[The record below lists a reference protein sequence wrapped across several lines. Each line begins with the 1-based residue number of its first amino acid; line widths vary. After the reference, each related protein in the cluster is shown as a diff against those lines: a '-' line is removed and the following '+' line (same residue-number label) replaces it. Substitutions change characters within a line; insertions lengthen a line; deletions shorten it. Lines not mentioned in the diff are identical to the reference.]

1 MAVDRCRLGLNPV
14 AVDQWLTGWPSSV
27 TCLTLT
33 GSYRCSCQRIAPPG
47 LSTIDA
53 APVAP
58 VVVGPVFDPVVMTGV
73 HAAPAVS
80 VAYSRRLQYLLLLR
94 GGLPSICRLQLQN
107 LSFASAAVA
116 RRLQD
121 ELLLKAPICGGS

>member
-1 MAVDRCRLGLNPV
+1 MIKCRLGLNPV
-14 AVDQWLTGWPSSV
+14 AVDQWLTGWSSAV
-27 TCLTLT
+27 TCPALT
-33 GSYRCSCQRIAPPG
+33 GSCTRCSCQRIAPPG

-58 VVVGPVFDPVVMTGV
+58 VVVGPVFDPVLMTGV